1 MKNNN
6 NNEEEKNQ
14 AKRLE
19 VIKYFFHKFKITE
32 KELTKEEA
40 KNHYQGK
47 RKICIDEINKIFT
60 DLKPIEISYIIFSF
74 IFIKENTIFNIINF
88 LDTMNSL
95 LNHFE
100 YYKKKN
106 PNIKY
111 NNSHFDNYLLKRYE
125 CSYIFTEYL
134 SEKNCRELK
143 IDNLLHFNYIP
154 YYCPFKEHT
163 DKKKRGEVDQNLL
176 EGCPYAHCEDEIIY
190 HPFVYK
196 KFKCPE
202 NCNKENCPFYHVDDD
217 GDAIDRETEIDFES
231 NEIIDIQTLLSGLQ
245 LNNED
250 NEKNKKLN
258 LLLKKKEKE
267 ACDFIPTEFNPKT
280 YKLYKCPLGSVCK
293 LDKKLC
299 FNYHGD
305 ADRRRNPELYDGVL
319 CPNLYEKESKCKMQ

>member
-6 NNEEEKNQ
+6 NNDKDKKQ

-19 VIKYFFHKFKITE
+19 IIKYFFHKFKITE
-32 KELTKEEA
+32 KELTIEEA
-40 KNHYQGK
+40 KNYYKDK

-60 DLKPIEISYIIFSF
+60 DLKPIEISYIIFTF
-74 IFIKENTIFNIINF
+74 IFIQENTIFNIINF

-125 CSYIFTEYL
+125 SSYIFTEYL

-154 YYCPFKEHT
+154 YYCPINQHT
-163 DKKKRGEVDQNLL
+163 DKKKRVEVNQNLL
-176 EGCPYAHCEDEIIY
+176 EGCPYAHCEDEIMY

-202 NCNKENCPFYHVDDD
+202 NCSKENCPFYHVDDD
-217 GDAIDRETEIDFES
+217 GDAIDRETEID
-231 NEIIDIQTLLSGLQ
+231 
-245 LNNED
+245 LNQM
-250 NEKNKKLN
+250 K
-258 LLLKKKEKE
+258 
-267 ACDFIPTEFNPKT
+267 
-280 YKLYKCPLGSVCK
+280 
-293 LDKKLC
+293 
-299 FNYHGD
+299 
-305 ADRRRNPELYDGVL
+305 
-319 CPNLYEKESKCKMQ
+319 